1 MTMVIDT
8 PEGIE
13 HYRMCALI
21 SGLRLEIKTG
31 IKYARGV
38 SLIKVAQQYGCTK
51 NTKKGALVWMEDFY
65 KATYGLDFG
74 PRS

>member
-13 HYRMCALI
+13 HYRMCLVI

-31 IKYARGV
+31 MKYARGV
-38 SLIKVAQQYGCTK
+38 SLIRVAEQYGCPK
-51 NTKKGALVWMEDFY
+51 NTKKGALAWMEDFY
-65 KATYGLDFG
+65 KATYGWDFG
-74 PRS
+74 SQS